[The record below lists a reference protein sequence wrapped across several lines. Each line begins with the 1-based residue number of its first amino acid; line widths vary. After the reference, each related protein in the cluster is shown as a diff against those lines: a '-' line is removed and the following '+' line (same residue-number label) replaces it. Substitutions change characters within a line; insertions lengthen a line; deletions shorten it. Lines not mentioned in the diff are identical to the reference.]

1 MVLRAQEEFAQTF
14 WCSDELTI
22 WSFRII
28 YGFIEKFCIWSVYQR
43 HFEASQ
49 ARIGSKTVKK
59 CPDTF
64 SECQE
69 GPKQLLYI
77 TWSHLSHF
85 WSISH
90 IGSGGSARWQARD
103 KLLSRDLSRP
113 TKTSHTRCPVT
124 NDDYPCCRQSEYTN
138 WFNSI
143 VRLLWDDLKAKSRVT
158 KPCHDLSHICHVTN
172 MTYEWIW
179 HVEMFKYG

>member
-1 MVLRAQEEFAQTF
+1 MYVSAMKRSDIFLKIHDFKGWVLVTLGSVFFLYIKKKPLGKWMVLRAQEEFAQTF

-28 YGFIEKFCIWSVYQR
+28 YGFIDFFCIWLVYQR

-59 CPDTF
+59 CSDTF

-77 TWSHLSHF
+77 TWSHLSNF
-85 WSISH
+85 WTISH
-90 IGSGGSARWQARD
+90 IGSGGSARWQTFVTRFVTPD
-103 KLLSRDLSRP
+103 K
-113 TKTSHTRCPVT
+113 
-124 NDDYPCCRQSEYTN
+124 N
-138 WFNSI
+138 
-143 VRLLWDDLKAKSRVT
+143 
-158 KPCHDLSHICHVTN
+158 
-172 MTYEWIW
+172 
-179 HVEMFKYG
+179 

>member
-1 MVLRAQEEFAQTF
+1 MNGSPSSRGVCSNFLMFWWADNLR
-14 WCSDELTI
+14 
-22 WSFRII
+22 FRII
-28 YGFIEKFCIWSVYQR
+28 YGFIVFFCIWPVYQR

-113 TKTSHTRCPVT
+113 TKMTIPAADSLSTPT
-124 NDDYPCCRQSEYTN
+124 NSTT
-138 WFNSI
+138 SI
-143 VRLLWDDLKAKSRVT
+143 VRLFWDDLKAKSRVT